1 MSAGLSYVI
10 RFVADMG
17 AATRFYRDEVGM
29 TLRFESPDWTEFDTG
44 QTTLAL
50 HPATAD
56 HPAGAV
62 QLGLAVDDLAAF
74 HAQAAQRG
82 IVCVRPP
89 ADEHGVRIARYRDPE
104 GAGFSVSE
112 RRR

>member
-1 MSAGLSYVI
+1 MSAALSYVI

-29 TLRFESPDWTEFDTG
+29 TLRFESPEWTEFDTG
-44 QTTLAL
+44 RTTLAL
-50 HPATAD
+50 HKATAE
-56 HPAGAV
+56 HPPGV
-62 QLGLAVDDLAAF
+62 FQLGLAVDDLAAF
-74 HAQAAQRG
+74 HAQAAKRG
-82 IVCVRPP
+82 MVCARPP

-104 GAGFSVSE
+104 GVEFSVSE